1 MRVCKCRVLDWK
13 NMQVDSFRVRLF
25 GFLFENLQVIL
36 ENFCLVL
43 HFKRALSMQGITKTP

>member
-1 MRVCKCRVLDWK
+1 
-13 NMQVDSFRVRLF
+13 MQVDSFRVRLF